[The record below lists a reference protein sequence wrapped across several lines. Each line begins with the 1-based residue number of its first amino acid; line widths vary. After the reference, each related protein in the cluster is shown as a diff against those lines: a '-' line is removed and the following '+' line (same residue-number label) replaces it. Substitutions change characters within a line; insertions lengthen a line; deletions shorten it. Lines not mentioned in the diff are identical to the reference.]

1 MALGILGGGCSST
14 LEAPSWTMPEAPKLP
29 SLDSVA
35 ALTAPAA
42 EPPAGSATELYT
54 KVARGAVGCWFGAAG
69 PLKKD
74 YIYHAEADAPSRGG
88 KAEITIHQ
96 RDPTNANPRGPK
108 AYQIKIDPK
117 DETNAAI
124 TTSNLKMTE
133 PQSAAMAADV
143 DRWSRGDTG
152 CGGTSTAAGWSPQVP
167 VPAPAAAKP
176 AVVKAK
182 SNPMKKKVSAP
193 QAKPAVLPA
202 SPPTAP

>member
-1 MALGILGGGCSST
+1 MTLGIMTLGIWTSGCSSSI
-14 LEAPSWTMPEAPKLP
+14 EAPSWTMPEAPKLP

-35 ALTAPAA
+35 ALTAPAEA
-42 EPPAGSATELYT
+42 PPAGSATELYT
-54 KVARGAVGCWFGAAG
+54 KVARGAVGCWFGATG

-74 YIYHAEADAPSRGG
+74 FIYHAEADAPSRGG

-124 TTSNLKMTE
+124 TTANLKMPE

-143 DRWSRGDTG
+143 DRWSRGDAG
-152 CGGTSTAAGWSPQVP
+152 CAGKSTTAGWSPETPP
-167 VPAPAAAKP
+167 VPATVPAKPDLKKAKKKVAAPAKP
-176 AVVKAK
+176 A
-182 SNPMKKKVSAP
+182 AP
-193 QAKPAVLPA
+193 
-202 SPPTAP
+202 